1 MRSAACATSTTR
13 LFAAAPRRSS
23 YPALPACTPLLRAQR
38 CVERAAW
45 ALPNLVPPRA
55 MPRLRCL
62 CYCDSPAPGET
73 LILPLFCGRT
83 PQRRGTRAEMHP
95 RHCCSP
101 GNRTHTAGASVEREA

>member
-1 MRSAACATSTTR
+1 MASFVVLSVSVLIVEGLVHS
-13 LFAAAPRRSS
+13 LF
-23 YPALPACTPLLRAQR
+23 LVLLLFLQVSREAH
-38 CVERAAW
+38 VERRRR
-45 ALPNLVPPRA
+45 VSA
-55 MPRLRCL
+55 MPRLRCF

>member
-1 MRSAACATSTTR
+1 MTDSAPAHPTSLRQASVAKT
-13 LFAAAPRRSS
+13 PR
-23 YPALPACTPLLRAQR
+23 
-38 CVERAAW
+38 
-45 ALPNLVPPRA
+45 PPA

-83 PQRRGTRAEMHP
+83 PQRRGTRAEMHL